1 MKIRLGYVS
10 NSSSSS
16 FIVSPEEAA
25 RILREERLKKLN
37 NLKKIIDNEKNVVS
51 LHDEIF
57 KKSK

>member
-57 KKSK
+57 KKI